1 MNKNH
6 YIVKTIFTRE
16 ECDEILRMKT
26 KMVKRQELV
35 SEFDQKKSTFLNN
48 NFRSNTLTTED
59 DSGEHMDEI
68 IDADSWVYDRLMENM
83 DIGSYATCDG
93 LWPLHLKEYEVDD
106 EIGMHF
112 DDVRGIRRVAVS
124 ISLNDDYEGGIL
136 QFPSWKLDVD
146 TGKDNFKIV
155 DVKLKVGQM
164 VQFPLVLLHRITPI
178 IKGVR
183 KQLLTWYT
191 GESLNW

>member
-26 KMVKRQELV
+26 KMVRRQELV
-35 SEFDQKKSTFLNN
+35 SEFDQIKSTFLNN
-48 NFRSNTLTTED
+48 NFRSNILTTEE

-136 QFPSWKLDVD
+136 QFPSWKLDMD
-146 TGKDNFKIV
+146 TGKDNFEIV
-155 DVKLKVGQM
+155 DVRLKIGQI
-164 VQFPLVLLHRITPI
+164 VQFPIILLHRLTPI
-178 IKGVR
+178 TKGVR
-183 KQLLTWYT
+183 KQLVTWYT
-191 GESLNW
+191 GEVLNW

>member
-26 KMVKRQELV
+26 KMVRRQELV

-48 NFRSNTLTTED
+48 NFRPNTLTTED
-59 DSGEHMDEI
+59 GSGEHMDKI

-93 LWPLHLKEYEVDD
+93 LWPLHLKEYQVSD
-106 EIGMHF
+106 EIVWHY

-136 QFPSWKLDVD
+136 QFPSWKLDMD
-146 TGKDNFKIV
+146 TGKDNFEIV
-155 DVKLKVGQM
+155 DVRLKVGQI
-164 VQFPLVLLHRITPI
+164 VQFPIILLHRLTPI
-178 IKGVR
+178 TRGVR
-183 KQLLTWYT
+183 KQLVTWYT
-191 GESLNW
+191 GEVLNW